1 MPNALD
7 LRRRIKGVRN
17 IQKITRAMKMVA
29 AVRLRKAQERV
40 KDNLP
45 YYQGMEQVITA
56 VLGGGEEL
64 QSPLF
69 TKREV
74 ARTGYLVIGADKG
87 LAGSYGSNLVKAM
100 QRQLNRVESAGLV
113 IVGRKVRDY
122 FARRKVV
129 IDKAYIGISEKPE
142 YRYAADIGAVLIQ
155 LFTSG
160 KYDQVYLV
168 YTKFCSSAVQQ
179 VAVEL
184 LLPITDGEAASPS
197 VATQQIYEPSLAG
210 VVDEAAGKWLEAAI
224 YRGLI
229 HAAASEVAS
238 RLQAMSLAT
247 DNAQDL
253 ISQLVLEYNKVRQA
267 NITREISEIV
277 GGAEALR

>member
-40 KDNLP
+40 KDNQL
-45 YYQGMEQVITA
+45 YFQGVKRVIEA
-56 VLGGGEEL
+56 VLKSGDEF
-64 QSPLF
+64 QHPLF
-69 TKREV
+69 TEREIV
-74 ARTGYLVIGADKG
+74 RTGYLVIGADKG
-87 LAGSYGSNLVKAM
+87 LAGSYGSNLVKAV
-100 QRQLNRVESAGLV
+100 QRQLNQAGQAGLV
-113 IVGRKVRDY
+113 VVGRKVRDY
-122 FARRKVV
+122 FERRKAV

-142 YRYAADIGAVLIQ
+142 YRYAAEIGAAVSELY
-155 LFTSG
+155 TSG
-160 KYDQVYLV
+160 RYDKVDLI
-168 YTKFCSSAVQQ
+168 YTEFCSSSVQKIT
-179 VAVEL
+179 VEQ
-184 LLPITDGEAASPS
+184 LLPLVCEAAPILLP
-197 VATQQIYEPSLAG
+197 AQQIYEPSMTEVLA
-210 VVDEAAGKWLEAAI
+210 EAAVKYLEAAV
-224 YRGLI
+224 YRALI

-253 ISQLVLEYNKVRQA
+253 ISQLELDYNKVRQA

>member
-7 LRRRIKGVRN
+7 LRRRIKGIRN

-40 KDNLP
+40 KENLM
-45 YYQGMEQVITA
+45 YYQGMDRVMA
-56 VLGGGEEL
+56 DVLSGGDEI
-64 QSPLF
+64 QHPLF
-69 TKREV
+69 AKREV
-74 ARTGYLVIGADKG
+74 TRTAYVVLGADKG
-87 LAGSYGSNLVKAM
+87 LAGSYGSNLVRAVQ
-100 QRQLNRVESAGLV
+100 QRLNKTGNVGLV
-113 IVGRKVRDY
+113 VVGKKVRDY
-122 FARRKVV
+122 FERRKAV
-129 IDKAYIGISEKPE
+129 IDKAYTGISEKPE
-142 YRYAADIGAVLIQ
+142 YRYAAEISAAICELFISGRYDKIDLI
-155 LFTSG
+155 
-160 KYDQVYLV
+160 
-168 YTKFCSSAVQQ
+168 YTEFCSSSVQQ
-179 VAVEL
+179 IKVEP
-184 LLPITDGEAASPS
+184 LLPITAMASSILP
-197 VATQQIYEPSLAG
+197 VKQQIYEPSMPEVLE
-210 VVDEAAGKWLEAAI
+210 VVAGKWLEAAV

-253 ISQLVLEYNKVRQA
+253 ISQLVLDYNKVRQA